1 MSDDEEAKF
10 NKLLEAL
17 GEATESIEE
26 KINNDEFLG
35 LIEKLNKKHPLMYL
49 PDLLNDFVQGDTLV
63 KMLDKH
69 HLTEHSKATQLFQNS
84 LKFSLNQRVK
94 NLTNSKVSDEK
105 KQLIKQENLSHQS
118 IGSRYNELT
127 TLCKNN
133 IGIIN
138 SNLIHN
144 VIRAYTILLFFIE
157 KQTIRHDE
165 IFTLLPNIIENHPNL
180 VRSKPEFNPNL
191 KNFIDDKTIN
201 QIIHELIVYEH
212 IFQDADDPKLYTI
225 SPKYLK
231 IPSLIRNIVAKNEN
245 GISYPRLFREVHNKR
260 PLFDLIP
267 NSGLVKYSILE
278 LEEKNEIIRKRGLN
292 SYHDQFFIP
301 KEYEIQH
308 SRLEQSIVQQ
318 GNKKFFGR
326 KITPDLFISELN
338 QLTRG
343 DFEPEDD
350 QVTRIA
356 GMVLSNARMLQAD
369 SQKPPLFDF
378 TVDMSNYQLTP
389 EQLQVLQETD
399 IQLTSNI
406 IHISVMINED
416 LDLSLIED
424 MAREIPENQQ
434 GLVICFKKIEDENLN
449 DFLAE
454 YKSIQIVDE
463 SNFRKW
469 CEITPVIPCRLG
481 AIAKIRYG
489 DNAGQL
495 AQINSINFESG
506 LADIK
511 VFPSMFDTT
520 QYIGSMQ
527 EISFSNV
534 DKFRETS
541 NRYYNF
547 LQLLFDASYGD
558 EFKNIILD
566 SQDLNNVIIKRDLES
581 ISCTFENHKAE
592 IHTSDPFLASCNCF
606 IWKEFSNSDGLC
618 SHLIYAYNLWF
629 KELIDMGETKI
640 TNKMLHEL
648 YTLKHNISSPL
659 LEEKHTCP
667 NCNFSVT
674 TIQGLNDFFG
684 TRIINGKPIPQ
695 SWCRKCR
702 KQQQKYY
709 QE

>member
-566 SQDLNNVIIKRDLES
+566 LNIFAN
-581 ISCTFENHKAE
+581 
-592 IHTSDPFLASCNCF
+592 
-606 IWKEFSNSDGLC
+606 
-618 SHLIYAYNLWF
+618 
-629 KELIDMGETKI
+629 
-640 TNKMLHEL
+640 
-648 YTLKHNISSPL
+648 
-659 LEEKHTCP
+659 
-667 NCNFSVT
+667 
-674 TIQGLNDFFG
+674 
-684 TRIINGKPIPQ
+684 
-695 SWCRKCR
+695 
-702 KQQQKYY
+702 
-709 QE
+709 

>member
-1 MSDDEEAKF
+1 MSSDEEAKF
-10 NKLLEAL
+10 NRLLEAL

-26 KINNDEFLG
+26 KITNDEFLD

-63 KMLDKH
+63 KILDKH
-69 HLTEHSKATQLFQNS
+69 HLTEHSKVTQLFEYY
-84 LKFSLNQRVK
+84 LKFKLNHRTK
-94 NLTNSKVSDEK
+94 SLTNSQVSDEK
-105 KQLIKQENLSHQS
+105 KQIIKQENLSHPD
-118 IGSRYNELT
+118 IGPRYSELT

-144 VIRAYTILLFFIE
+144 LIRAYTILLFFIE
-157 KQTIRHDE
+157 KQTINHNE
-165 IFTLLPNIIENHPNL
+165 ISTLLPNIIENYSHL

-191 KNFIDDKTIN
+191 KNFIDDQKIDK
-201 QIIHELIVYEH
+201 IIHELIVYEH
-212 IFQDADDPKLYTI
+212 IFPDADDPKLYTI

-231 IPSLIRNIVAKNEN
+231 IPSLIKNIVVNNEN
-245 GISYPRLFREVHNKR
+245 GISYPRLFREIHSKR
-260 PLFDLIP
+260 TLFDLIP
-267 NSGLVKYSILE
+267 NTGIVKNSIFE
-278 LEEKNEIIRKRGLN
+278 LEEKNEILRKRGLN

-308 SRLEQSIVQQ
+308 SRLEQSIIQQ
-318 GNKKFFGR
+318 GEKKFFGR
-326 KITPDLFISELN
+326 RISPALFISELN
-338 QLTRG
+338 QLARG

-356 GMVLSNARMLQAD
+356 GMVLSNASMLQPR
-369 SQKPPLFDF
+369 SETPPLFDF

-389 EQLQVLQETD
+389 EQFQVLQETD

-406 IHISVMINED
+406 IHMSVMINEE
-416 LDLSLIED
+416 LDLRFIED
-424 MAREIPENQQ
+424 MAREIPENEQ
-434 GLVICFKKIEDENLN
+434 GLVICFKKIEDKNLN
-449 DFLAE
+449 DFLDE
-454 YKSIQIVDE
+454 YKSVQIVNE
-463 SNFRKW
+463 SNFQKW

-481 AIAKIRYG
+481 SIAKIKYG

-506 LADIK
+506 LANIT
-511 VFPSMFDTT
+511 VFPSMYETT

-534 DKFRETS
+534 NKFRETS

-558 EFKNIILD
+558 EFKNVILD
-566 SQDLNNVIIKRDLES
+566 SQDFSNVNTEHSLQS
-581 ISCTFENHKAE
+581 ISCQFEKHKAE
-592 IHTSDPFLASCNCF
+592 IDAGEMFLASCNCF
-606 IWKEFSNSDGLC
+606 IWKEFSHSDGLC
-618 SHLIYAYNLWF
+618 LHLIYAYNLWF
-629 KELIDMGETKI
+629 KELLDMGETKI

-659 LEEKHTCP
+659 LDEKHTCP
-667 NCNFSVT
+667 NCNFSIT

-695 SWCRKCR
+695 SWCRRCR
-702 KQQQKYY
+702 KKQKKYY